1 MKVNNCRSRDL
12 FFTFKKFFFFGSCLF
27 ATFLVKV
34 KLKIRIKL
42 HDGFYRRRV
51 QVTER
56 KKNRQKKEGEILN
69 PLHED
74 EAGLKT

>member
-34 KLKIRIKL
+34 KLKIRIKR

-56 KKNRQKKEGEILN
+56 EKKQTKKGGG
-69 PLHED
+69 D
-74 EAGLKT
+74 LKPPT

>member
-1 MKVNNCRSRDL
+1 M
-12 FFTFKKFFFFGSCLF
+12 F

-34 KLKIRIKL
+34 KLKIRIKR

-56 KKNRQKKEGEILN
+56 EKKQTKKGGG
-69 PLHED
+69 D
-74 EAGLKT
+74 LKPPT